1 MINLS
6 LEEQKQ
12 SSEVIATPTENMEAK
27 KTADTPR
34 IEIEKTEKTT
44 RTEDMEIEKTFDT
57 PSNVKTEKT
66 FDTARTENLKANATN
81 IFSLF

>member
-12 SSEVIATPTENMEAK
+12 SSEVIATPTENMGAK
-27 KTADTPR
+27 KTFDTPR
-34 IEIEKTEKTT
+34 IKTKITT
-44 RTEDMEIEKTFDT
+44 RTEDMEIKKTIDT

-66 FDTARTENLKANATN
+66 FDTARTENLKANASN

>member
-1 MINLS
+1 MIHLS

-12 SSEVIATPTENMEAK
+12 FSEVIATPTENMEAK

-57 PSNVKTEKT
+57 PSNVNTKKT
-66 FDTARTENLKANATN
+66 FGVIPPFVGAIASN